1 MKWSFLLFFSIVF
14 LIYGLINYYLLL
26 RGWQAME
33 QAPQYKKWFVFLF
46 LFFSLSFIAG
56 RFLENIWLSFASDA
70 LIWIGSFWIA
80 AMVYFLMS
88 VLLIDLIRIAD
99 YYFNFLPAW
108 INENRPFAKWIAF
121 LIVIGTVTL
130 TVVAGRINALSSQV
144 THLDFNISKNAG
156 ARTSLH
162 AVMVSDIHLG
172 TIIGR
177 ARLSA
182 LIGEIG
188 ALKPDIVLFAGDI
201 LDEDLG
207 PVIRQD
213 LGSML
218 REIRAPLGVYGI
230 NGNHEY
236 IGGVEQATAYLSSNS
251 ITMLRDTA
259 VLIDSSFYLVGRED
273 LSINRFA
280 GKNRKLLSE
289 IVRGIDTS
297 KPLILMDHQPYNLQ
311 EARDNDVDLQLAG
324 HTHHGQLWP
333 FNFITEKIYEISRGY
348 KIIDN
353 TRYYVSSGFGT
364 WGPPIRLG
372 SRPEIVSMRIAFKK
386 VRN

>member
-33 QAPQYKKWFVFLF
+33 QAPQYKKWLVFLF

-56 RFLENIWLSFASDA
+56 RFLENIRLSFASDA

-99 YYFNFLPAW
+99 YYFHFLPAW